1 MIINKKNFILKSYV
15 RPVFAVLLCSVF
27 LYACKSGQRRNNRN
41 GKDVEEPQYNK
52 VENFTS
58 KYNILY
64 NAKRMMADE
73 QKAIARLKKENYQ
86 INLTVFDEPTAEGD
100 PHQLMDSLVQK
111 AYKIINSKQES
122 KYVNEAYLIV
132 GRANYMK
139 GSYYTATEYFE
150 YLKKNS
156 AKQPEYRPI
165 AYAWKSR
172 SLLQIGKVEQAVAA
186 VDSAFMFLD
195 DNESTRSLVNAAKA
209 NLLVRTN
216 KSIEAIPYLE
226 LASESAKSKVDRLR
240 WKFLLAQLYKQ
251 KGEKEKAY
259 QYFSKIA
266 RSNVSYDMAF
276 EADLQAAFLQG
287 EKGMKFEDRV
297 KPLKRMLRDGKNED
311 YKDQIYYEIGNMY
324 YAEGKEEEALAYYK
338 LSLRQ
343 LHPSQYQTTETYLT
357 MADQAFDKKQYR
369 IAQNYYDSVATVLP
383 NDYTNID
390 QLRRKLIYMKDLTQV
405 YEEVAW
411 QDTLLGLAA
420 LNDADLQQK
429 LDEYA
434 SKSLNDKLLEL
445 ELQKK
450 DAKKGKKGGESQFR
464 RTNLN
469 DYQVNKDS
477 YSDGKFYFNN
487 QDAMLLGN
495 SEFKRRWGSRPLSD
509 NWRYSQS
516 SALDL
521 ASRTQKAEADTIV
534 SERKKDKKEPEF
546 DREIWVN
553 NVKNRYEKAIPKNQ
567 VAYDSIHQIVH
578 DDLIKIGNIYR
589 DYTKDP
595 TEAIKA
601 YENFLD
607 RYPNTPAA
615 AEVYFSLYRMYEGI
629 DKTKSLAYKNK
640 LITLFPNTIH
650 AHVAQDPYYLDKVKR
665 DKETLDKAYARIFD
679 LYANGDHVAVI
690 QQVDQELQNTE
701 DKQSIVAQLRYLQS
715 LAVGRVG
722 RVDDFVKSLSKIV
735 TDFPNDSLVTPLAKE
750 NISFVN
756 KNPDMFYTR
765 VNALQ
770 DIKSDR
776 IAFVD
781 EPSMTQ
787 WPALSID
794 GDYRTGVALPTKKL
808 PEKEKPK
815 EKVVAKVEEKK
826 IPEKKEEPVVKV
838 EEKKPVEEP
847 KAEEP
852 KPEEKVAV
860 TELSSGEV
868 KSKVGVN
875 GEINTNVEL
884 KGLDVK
890 PGQAKIDLGPNDYRD
905 KQLLPDKG
913 VYFYVINVENATV
926 NLAPSRYGIGQ
937 FNRTRYNQARIEH
950 ILRNINGENQ
960 LIFVGP
966 FNSYEEVKAY
976 ETRISP
982 LIPDIMKIPFEIYN
996 TFVATKET
1004 IGTLTDGIQIKNYQK
1019 VYSEQ

>member
-1 MIINKKNFILKSYV
+1 MKSYV

-495 SEFKRRWGSRPLSD
+495 SEFKRRWGNRPLSD

-521 ASRTQKAEADTIV
+521 ASRTQKTEADTIL

-546 DREIWVN
+546 DRETWVN